1 MLTLEMPLHIIPE
14 KNEQSTQFGRV
25 KYRLREKSLHKRYGA
40 RLSRR
45 IDSYFEQ
52 GIVIGMRRVLAAASF
67 LLYAAATIVA
77 VHSLPA
83 SWPIEREVSI
93 PTAISNVV
101 YGLQLGLIDSNVL
114 AEFHDTLAADGAN
127 PKSVEKAIEVAARGD
142 IPRGNSV
149 NTLIGIDGI
158 GMGQPLFI
166 DLAMRL
172 FGPHLLSISY
182 LFLLV
187 MGISAFFFVG
197 RYNDGRLN
205 FVPLHFGALTCMLLT
220 PLLTVPLIR
229 DQTPIGGNRFFGILG
244 VLPALH
250 IFLEFADGAD
260 LPDGRAWKNLIPLS
274 VQLFILVLVLLVRS
288 ADAYLL
294 APPICAAVFT
304 ACRKRDNRI
313 ARYGFCRKL
322 GYATILGAIFTSALI
337 ACAPN
342 YAKSGRIGGT
352 IWHRTFGSFVAHPE
366 WPFGNLRDVYD
377 CTKYIPEG
385 LHGGRPADRNG
396 HCIWWAYPPNHTR
409 PVQAVQE
416 EVYGPEYEAVLR
428 RAYFNV
434 IFSYPR
440 EALELYLYYKPAL
453 IVATL
458 RQGLHWRLDLEPP
471 SILLLAAMQAALL
484 AWFVAA
490 SAAKTPFIATT
501 ILGPLALFFL
511 FSVVPQL
518 AGLTSLQTAADLIF
532 YMYAALAL
540 VFALAVQAIW
550 TTFRRRAANP

>member
-1 MLTLEMPLHIIPE
+1 M
-14 KNEQSTQFGRV
+14 
-25 KYRLREKSLHKRYGA
+25 
-40 RLSRR
+40 
-45 IDSYFEQ
+45 
-52 GIVIGMRRVLAAASF
+52 GMRRVLAAASF
-67 LLYAAATIVA
+67 LLYATTTIVA

-83 SWPIEREVSI
+83 SWLVERELSI

-101 YGLQLGLIDSNVL
+101 YGLPLGVIDSNVL
-114 AEFHDTLAADGAN
+114 AKFRDTLAADGAN

-142 IPRGNSV
+142 IPRGDAV

-172 FGPHLLSISY
+172 FGPHLFSISY
-182 LFLLV
+182 LFLLL
-187 MGISAFFFVG
+187 MGLSAFSFIG
-197 RYNDGRLN
+197 RYDNGRLN
-205 FVPLHFGALTCMLLT
+205 FVPVHFVALTCMLLT

-229 DQTPIGGNRFFGILG
+229 DQIPIGGNRFFGILG
-244 VLPALH
+244 ILPALH
-250 IFLEFADGAD
+250 IFFEFADGAYRR
-260 LPDGRAWKNLIPLS
+260 DGQAWRNWVLLS

-294 APPICAAVFT
+294 APPICAAVFS
-304 ACRKRDNRI
+304 ARRNHDNRI
-313 ARYGFCRKL
+313 LRYGFYRKL
-322 GYATILGAIFTSALI
+322 GYAAILGIAFTSALI

-342 YAKSGRIGGT
+342 YLKSGRIGGT
-352 IWHRTFGSFVAHPE
+352 IWHRAFGNFLFHPE

-385 LHGGRPADRNG
+385 LSRRAPDRNG
-396 HCIWWAYPPNHTR
+396 HCVWWAYPPNQAR
-409 PVQAVQE
+409 PVQAVIDGT
-416 EVYGPEYEAVLR
+416 YGSEYEAVLR

-440 EALELYLYYKPAL
+440 QALELYLYYKPAF

-458 RQGLHWRLDLEPP
+458 RQGLGWRLGLVP
-471 SILLLAAMQAALL
+471 SPILLLAALQAALFT
-484 AWFVAA
+484 WFVAA
-490 SAAKTPFIATT
+490 GAAKTPFIATT
-501 ILGPLALFFL
+501 TLGTLALFFL
-511 FSVVPQL
+511 FSVAPQL

-550 TTFRRRAANP
+550 TAMWRRVESGGSPRSGSSRPSE